1 MATEGAAARTGKLPA
16 AERYLKREDAMS
28 SSIQD
33 REPAQ
38 AGASTCSF
46 RAEDLAASQE
56 FRKQYETLL
65 NVVTADNM
73 PFERS
78 ADGLIKHLVHKKLN
92 TRECCV
98 EAYMQFLKAGERSGK
113 HRHMWEEIIFV
124 VEGSGYD
131 LHWDMKFDCL
141 EAFEWDWAEEPKR
154 FEWQRGDFIYIPP
167 FTIHQ
172 HFASADGEA
181 RLIVISNRIVKEMGY
196 NWFDQLENAPGF

>member
-1 MATEGAAARTGKLPA
+1 M
-16 AERYLKREDAMS
+16 

-33 REPAQ
+33 RAPAHS
-38 AGASTCSF
+38 GSKTCSF
-46 RAEDLAASQE
+46 RADDLAASQA
-56 FRKQYETLL
+56 FRKQYESLL
-65 NVVTADNM
+65 NVVTAEEM

-78 ADGLIKHLVHKKLN
+78 PDGLIKHLVHKKLN

-141 EAFEWDWAEEPKR
+141 EAFEWDWAAEPKR
-154 FEWQRGDFIYIPP
+154 FEWQRGDYIYIPP

-172 HFASADGEA
+172 HFAHTDGEA
-181 RLIVISNRIVKEMGY
+181 RLVVMSNRIVKEMGY
-196 NWFDQLENAPGF
+196 DWFDQLENAPGF